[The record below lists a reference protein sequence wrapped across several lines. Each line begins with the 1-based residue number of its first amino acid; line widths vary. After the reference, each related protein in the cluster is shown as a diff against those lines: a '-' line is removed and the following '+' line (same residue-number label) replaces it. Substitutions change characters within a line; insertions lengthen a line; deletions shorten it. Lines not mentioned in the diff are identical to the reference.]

1 MRAAIYTLGCKVN
14 QYETQ
19 AMEQELRRRGHELV
33 DFEDSADAYIINTCS
48 VTAVSD
54 QKSRQAIHRVQKQHP
69 SVVVAVCGCYPQTHP
84 EDVGRLGV
92 DLIAGTGDRTG
103 FVELLER
110 TWQERQPITALDNAF
125 HRRSFEALPAGGL
138 EGRTRAMLKIEDGC
152 VNFCSYCIIPYARG
166 RVRSLPLE
174 QCAHEA
180 QALAEAGYQEIVLT
194 GIEISSWGQEL
205 GDGLA
210 LIDVVEAICRAVPAH
225 IRVRLGSL
233 EPRTIT
239 EDFCRRAA
247 GEGTL
252 CALRLWNIGGRDR
265 RNGEV
270 LDFLNRRLGGDVL
283 LLPTDRRGNRRL
295 AEHIFLEQAEKFDW
309 PDPEAPESG
318 TEFCHGL
325 RQQLA
330 VLWDGTVVPCCL
342 DGDGRMAL
350 GNLYTSSVEEILASP
365 RAAAIREGFSRR
377 QPSEELCRRCG
388 YAARF

>member
-1 MRAAIYTLGCKVN
+1 MVGVHKV
-14 QYETQ
+14 
-19 AMEQELRRRGHELV
+19 
-33 DFEDSADAYIINTCS
+33 S
-48 VTAVSD
+48 VSL
-54 QKSRQAIHRVQKQHP
+54 H
-69 SVVVAVCGCYPQTHP
+69 
-84 EDVGRLGV
+84 
-92 DLIAGTGDRTG
+92 
-103 FVELLER
+103 
-110 TWQERQPITALDNAF
+110 
-125 HRRSFEALPAGGL
+125 SFEGNDRAEGL
-138 EGRTRAMLKIEDGC
+138 EAYLSG
-152 VNFCSYCIIPYARG
+152 V
-166 RVRSLPLE
+166 
-174 QCAHEA
+174 
-180 QALAEAGYQEIVLT
+180 
-194 GIEISSWGQEL
+194 W
-205 GDGLA
+205 
-210 LIDVVEAICRAVPAH
+210 
-225 IRVRLGSL
+225 
-233 EPRTIT
+233 
-239 EDFCRRAA
+239 DFCRRAA

-309 PDPEAPESG
+309 PDTEAPESG

>member
-1 MRAAIYTLGCKVN
+1 MFNRAYVEITNVCNLACSFCPGTRRPAGYMRPEDFRLLAERLRGHTAYLYLHVMGEPLLHPQLEEILAIARQLGFRVCITTNGTL
-14 QYETQ
+14 
-19 AMEQELRRRGHELV
+19 LPRRGRALAGVHKV
-33 DFEDSADAYIINTCS
+33 S
-48 VTAVSD
+48 VSL
-54 QKSRQAIHRVQKQHP
+54 H
-69 SVVVAVCGCYPQTHP
+69 
-84 EDVGRLGV
+84 
-92 DLIAGTGDRTG
+92 
-103 FVELLER
+103 
-110 TWQERQPITALDNAF
+110 
-125 HRRSFEALPAGGL
+125 SFEGNDRAEGL
-138 EGRTRAMLKIEDGC
+138 EAYLSG
-152 VNFCSYCIIPYARG
+152 V
-166 RVRSLPLE
+166 
-174 QCAHEA
+174 
-180 QALAEAGYQEIVLT
+180 
-194 GIEISSWGQEL
+194 W
-205 GDGLA
+205 
-210 LIDVVEAICRAVPAH
+210 
-225 IRVRLGSL
+225 
-233 EPRTIT
+233 
-239 EDFCRRAA
+239 DFCRRAA

-270 LDFLNRRLGGDVL
+270 LDFLSRRLGGDVL
-283 LLPTDRRGNRRL
+283 ALPTDRRGNRRL

-330 VLWDGTVVPCCL
+330 VVPCCL